1 MKRIGILT
9 SGGDAPG
16 MNAAIRAVTKTAIH
30 HGLEVFGIRY
40 GFAGLV
46 AGDFVPLTTENVDH
60 KISEGG
66 TFLYSARFPEFA
78 QEEVQQKGVEQL
90 KKHGIDAVIVI
101 GGDGSYHG
109 ALALTRHG
117 VNSVGLPGTIDNDI
131 PYTDYTIGFDSACR
145 TAMDA
150 IDKIRDTSTSHERC
164 SIVEVMGRG
173 AGYIALWCGVA
184 TGAEDILIPE
194 SFDGNLPKVE
204 QQIIEHLLRNRARGK
219 THHLVV
225 NAEGVGHSYSMAKR
239 IESAT
244 GIETRATIL
253 GHMQRGGS
261 PTAKDR
267 MYASM
272 MGAYAVDLLCAGKTN
287 RVVGYQNGKFM
298 DMDIQEGLSM
308 TKHIDD
314 YQLQIA
320 HLLGK

>member
-117 VNSVGLPGTIDNDI
+117 VNSVGLDRKSTRLNSSHHQVSRMPS
-131 PYTDYTIGFDSACR
+131 SA
-145 TAMDA
+145 
-150 IDKIRDTSTSHERC
+150 
-164 SIVEVMGRG
+164 
-173 AGYIALWCGVA
+173 
-184 TGAEDILIPE
+184 
-194 SFDGNLPKVE
+194 
-204 QQIIEHLLRNRARGK
+204 
-219 THHLVV
+219 
-225 NAEGVGHSYSMAKR
+225 
-239 IESAT
+239 
-244 GIETRATIL
+244 
-253 GHMQRGGS
+253 
-261 PTAKDR
+261 
-267 MYASM
+267 
-272 MGAYAVDLLCAGKTN
+272 
-287 RVVGYQNGKFM
+287 
-298 DMDIQEGLSM
+298 
-308 TKHIDD
+308 
-314 YQLQIA
+314 
-320 HLLGK
+320 

>member
-150 IDKIRDTSTSHERC
+150 IDKIRDTASSHHR
-164 SIVEVMGRG
+164 VFVVNVMGRECG
-173 AGYIALWCGVA
+173 DIAMRVGVA
-184 TGAEDILIPE
+184 SGADAIVIPE
-194 SFDGNLPKVE
+194 REYD
-204 QQIIEHLLRNRARGK
+204 IEAIANKISENRKNSKEHG
-219 THHLVV
+219 LIVL
-225 NAEGVGHSYSMAKR
+225 AEGVMGAAEFKEKLDQYGDFDS
-239 IESAT
+239 
-244 GIETRATIL
+244 RAITL
-253 GHMQRGGS
+253 GHIQRGGS
-261 PTAKDR
+261 PTVKDR
-267 MYASM
+267 VLATRLGDYAIRLLLEGKGGLAIGIHDNQLVATDIIDTLENHKHQTDVSLQ
-272 MGAYAVDLLCAGKTN
+272 DLN
-287 RVVGYQNGKFM
+287 DRVRF
-298 DMDIQEGLSM
+298 
-308 TKHIDD
+308 
-314 YQLQIA
+314 
-320 HLLGK
+320 